1 MKVLKSQIH
10 CDYKRVEKSTQVQ
23 IIELESKTAMHTS
36 QNNTRENNA
45 RVHKK

>member
-1 MKVLKSQIH
+1 MKVLMSQIH

-23 IIELESKTAMHTS
+23 IIEQESKTAMHTS